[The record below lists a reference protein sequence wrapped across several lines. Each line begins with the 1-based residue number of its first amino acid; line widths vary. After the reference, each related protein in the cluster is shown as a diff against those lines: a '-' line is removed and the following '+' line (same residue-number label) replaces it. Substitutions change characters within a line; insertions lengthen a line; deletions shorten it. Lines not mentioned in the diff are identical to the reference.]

1 LLLGAAAVGC
11 SSSPPPAEVPDGSPE
26 ATVDCPNDL
35 PGNGDCA
42 TAAPSYD
49 VDVAPIIATRCT
61 ICHTPGGMETSRLF
75 GSYDQAYALRREMLT
90 QIYACLMPKPPALP
104 LTPDERHIMLKWFV
118 CGAPGP
124 ADAAAH

>member
-1 LLLGAAAVGC
+1 MPDAA
-11 SSSPPPAEVPDGSPE
+11 PD
-26 ATVDCPNDL
+26 ATIECPNDL
-35 PGNGDCA
+35 PDSGDCA

-90 QIYACLMPKPPALP
+90 QIYACLMPKPPAAA
-104 LTPDERHIMLKWFV
+104 LTADERRTMLKWFI

-124 ADAAAH
+124 TDAAAP